1 MQAGIKQVS
10 QGIANEIES
19 KHEQHKGK
27 SREED
32 EVG

>member
-1 MQAGIKQVS
+1 MEAGIEQVS
-10 QGIANEIES
+10 QGIAHEIES

-32 EVG
+32 KVR